1 MVWGWIK
8 AHHRNNCKYNYPAL
22 KQGFP
27 ITLDELMPIA
37 FVRRAFNHCLRF
49 MAGYRVGLTGAV
61 LEYAIKKYKSHRR
74 LSPNLKLYTIVD
86 EFTVYNIYEFYL
98 RSEDS
103 PNIEKKNEIFQK
115 FLSKSFQHEI
125 FSISVLL
132 LGYTINW
139 SCGRDRSDFF
149 L

>member
-1 MVWGWIK
+1 MTRTSK
-8 AHHRNNCKYNYPAL
+8 KQRHSKSMSDAL
-22 KQGFP
+22 RLYR
-27 ITLDELMPIA
+27 LDELVPIA